1 MLLQSLWMLN
11 YCCSST
17 GNLGGTLV
25 YTIICSNAAG
35 WPPWLT
41 VQAGPVKQTRKCLES
56 LPSWS
61 YWNSN
66 QMYQWCAK
74 SGELECN
81 RTQPEMKHPFLKS
94 SSNEAKRRDQQQWLM
109 AAMLSERDVPLL
121 QRTDEKCTWEKKGKD
136 HFSWSALLLAN
147 SQGQAAKVLLFTFL
161 TWGWGR
167 KGEGRSEVRASAGP
181 PGTPLPG
188 GRKSMWFL
196 SYLWEGLSAA
206 SKRWHSVS
214 SKAEEESRH
223 WRWKRFDSTP
233 TAAISFTHST
243 IAASTCAHVPICRR
257 RHARWTASA
266 RHHGSRSRGAV
277 KSMQPVGGKAP

>member
-1 MLLQSLWMLN
+1 
-11 YCCSST
+11 
-17 GNLGGTLV
+17 
-25 YTIICSNAAG
+25 
-35 WPPWLT
+35 
-41 VQAGPVKQTRKCLES
+41 
-56 LPSWS
+56 
-61 YWNSN
+61 
-66 QMYQWCAK
+66 
-74 SGELECN
+74 
-81 RTQPEMKHPFLKS
+81 MKHPFLKS
-94 SSNEAKRRDQQQWLM
+94 SSNEVKRRDQQQWLM

-206 SKRWHSVS
+206 SNADIQWAAKRRK
-214 SKAEEESRH
+214 KADTEDENALTRLPQLRSRLFIQPPP
-223 WRWKRFDSTP
+223 W
-233 TAAISFTHST
+233 A
-243 IAASTCAHVPICRR
+243 
-257 RHARWTASA
+257 HARTCLYAGEGT
-266 RHHGSRSRGAV
+266 RV
-277 KSMQPVGGKAP
+277 